1 MARTNAENQKAFRD
15 RRRERATKQQEK
27 VQKAIDTMPPEY
39 AADCKMWVSPPAIN
53 GERPQI
59 NWDIGRETAH
69 LIKAHANSHGVTID
83 EVLYEIG
90 VQFFI
95 GRPKL
100 YAAMK
105 SAKINVSSN

>member
-1 MARTNAENQKAFRD
+1 MAKTNAENQKAWRV
-15 RRRERATKQQEK
+15 RERERRENVR
-27 VQKAIDTMPPEY
+27 KAVDTMPPEY
-39 AADCKMWVSPPAIN
+39 AADSKMWVSPPAVG

-59 NWDIGRETAH
+59 NWDIGRETADK
-69 LIKAHANSHGVTID
+69 IEAHASLYGVTLD

-100 YAAMK
+100 YWAMK
-105 SAKINVSSN
+105 AAKINITNN